1 MRDYSFHGKENKATV
16 EHLKNGETCRV
27 TGIGNSMTPILKS
40 HQDVIC
46 EPVTEDTELHKR
58 DDVLSKVNGHY
69 YLHLI
74 HAIKNDSQYLIGN
87 NHARMNGWV
96 NKSNVFGKVVEI
108 LCRRAPPRGCLPPS
122 PCQNRHS
129 TTSNL
134 SGV

>member
-1 MRDYSFHGKENKATV
+1 MVRLSIVTNISYDKMRDYSFHGKENKATA
-16 EHLKNGETCRV
+16 EHLKNGETCIV

-46 EPVTEDTELHKR
+46 KPVTEDTELHKR
-58 DDVLSKVNGHY
+58 DIVLSKVNGHY

-87 NHARMNGWV
+87 NHGRMNGWV

-108 LCRRAPPRGCLPPS
+108 L
-122 PCQNRHS
+122 
-129 TTSNL
+129 
-134 SGV
+134 